1 MSRFDLYPSPRGRRG
16 GRGAQAGACSTSPTT
31 ARRAALH
38 VPPARQGKRLPDVRA
53 GPYHAQVA
61 WLAISKDFL
70 TEYVRLDK
78 RVQRSVDQ
86 AIATFARHP
95 HPAQYLQTSQHP
107 QNDQLRIMPLDGPW
121 RGIVLAP
128 ATGDTYCLV
137 TVLPHD
143 MADAY
148 VSSPEGLQLILA
160 QPFGTWRTFL
170 HPDQRQIAYPPGYS
184 GPAQVTGGPGTG
196 KTVTVLHRAALL
208 AERSSYVLVTTFN
221 GNLDDTLAAPL
232 DLLIP
237 DSRMRQKIEVLNVDR
252 LAYGVVKQARGAPV
266 IADERV

>member
-1 MSRFDLYPSPRGRRG
+1 M
-16 GRGAQAGACSTSPTT
+16 
-31 ARRAALH
+31 AR
-38 VPPARQGKRLPDVRA
+38 
-53 GPYHAQVA
+53 
-61 WLAISKDFL
+61 LAISKDFL

-143 MADAY
+143 KADAY

-170 HPDQRQIAYPPGYS
+170 HPDQRQIAYHPGYS
-184 GPAQVTGGPGTG
+184 GSAQVTGGPGTG
-196 KTVTVLHRAALL
+196 KTVTVLHRAAFLAEHAANLTVEELKTVAAELL
-208 AERSSYVLVTTFN
+208 AA
-221 GNLDDTLAAPL
+221 AAPETA
-232 DLLIP
+232 D
-237 DSRMRQKIEVLNVDR
+237 DGRSR
-252 LAYGVVKQARGAPV
+252 
-266 IADERV
+266 